1 MGWLRRRLP
10 LLRSSWCVQLGSALA
25 RILCPRLWRVRLTCS
40 ASRIQGLC
48 LTLMFLGVFQKALP
62 ALPISIALGAMFV
75 ASTHFVVTPFAV
87 SLGTE
92 HMAMI

>member
-1 MGWLRRRLP
+1 
-10 LLRSSWCVQLGSALA
+10 
-25 RILCPRLWRVRLTCS
+25 
-40 ASRIQGLC
+40 

-62 ALPISIALGAMFV
+62 ALPISIMLGAVFV
-75 ASTHFVVTPFAV
+75 ASTHFIVTPFAV